1 MSDRTRWNWPLI
13 AVMLPVGA
21 AARSRSS
28 NSSSSALLIAGDIG
42 FAPAT
47 KASLAVISGR
57 SWMGSASAA
66 AWSSP
71 SASRY
76 PRSDL
81 DRELAA
87 GSTLAVSGQSEGQP
101 SDPGRR
107 LYGLDVLGARLK
119 RAICRSFLH
128 QAVLAAIRRSGR
140 NKSGVTANSRRGAI

>member
-1 MSDRTRWNWPLI
+1 MELAVDR
-13 AVMLPVGA
+13 GDA
-21 AARSRSS
+21 AGRRSS
-28 NSSSSALLIAGDIG
+28 AIAEFELELKRTINRRRHRLCARHEGLPSRHFRTKLDGLGIG
-42 FAPAT
+42 SP
-47 KASLAVISGR
+47 
-57 SWMGSASAA
+57 
-66 AWSSP
+66 WSSP